1 MRRLCSLC
9 TRCVHALGRV
19 VAGRF
24 WCSYAWVSLT
34 PTTRVR
40 PRAPVF
46 CTRVRAGARLER
58 ACRRA
63 RARYRARARVR
74 FPLRVR
80 APALLLCARV
90 CSFRRR
96 CGAWCRRCGV
106 VWRLVG
112 VLRWWCSG
120 GGGGSYLFFCRR
132 CVLAVCAGVVCAYP
146 FSYRWCSV
154 VVCIVLGIVLGFL

>member
-1 MRRLCSLC
+1 M
-9 TRCVHALGRV
+9 HALGRV

-74 FPLRVR
+74 ARLERVR
-80 APALLLCARV
+80 AFLYACVRV
-90 CSFRRR
+90 PL
-96 CGAWCRRCGV
+96 GG
-106 VWRLVG
+106 G
-112 VLRWWCSG
+112 VL
-120 GGGGSYLFFCRR
+120 L
-132 CVLAVCAGVVCAYP
+132 
-146 FSYRWCSV
+146 
-154 VVCIVLGIVLGFL
+154 